1 MAPQAIRRKLVIVG
15 DEASGKTSLLSV
27 FAMGEF
33 VKEYHPTIFETY
45 VAEIRLDGKPVQIVL
60 WDTAGQEDYERLR
73 PLSYY
78 KAHIILIALSLDT
91 PDGLDNVLSKWI
103 GEVRSSCG
111 PDIPVMLVGYKRDLR
126 DDAVQRNDGSAE
138 DERRFVSSQKGEATA
153 SEIGAKSTRNV
164 QHF

>member
-1 MAPQAIRRKLVIVG
+1 M
-15 DEASGKTSLLSV
+15 
-27 FAMGEF
+27 
-33 VKEYHPTIFETY
+33 TIF
-45 VAEIRLDGKPVQIVL
+45 VL
-60 WDTAGQEDYERLR
+60 LLCTSPIQRLR

-138 DERRFVSSQKGEATA
+138 DERRFVSSQKVRFL
-153 SEIGAKSTRNV
+153 SFSILL
-164 QHF
+164 HFRVNFWLIPLHMYK